1 VLINSTVDSGANK
14 APELTAA
21 ANNHGDIVN
30 TTRPHRTTAA
40 AAAATIAA
48 TASATTEPAGA
59 GNLGSGSRSQASAVN
74 ADRSGPARAENRR
87 IQPRTVDADRPN
99 ATATR
104 RCPHPP
110 AANTN
115 APPITATASARLT
128 RQVTGNRMCVRPQPE
143 HRARRGRNRHR
154 TSPSPRTVRDRP
166 YPHPTNR
173 PPHPGH
179 DNNPADS
186 RLSTSA
192 RSLPTVT
199 TGVSARQLALPNGSA
214 KRRPGGPTPT
224 WDVIT
229 LSSHT
234 KKSNPHPNSPTPR
247 SPRTTRTHHHVLTRN
262 DAQQ

>member
-1 VLINSTVDSGANK
+1 MLINSTVDSGANK

-74 ADRSGPARAENRR
+74 ADRSGPARAANRR

-154 TSPSPRTVRDRP
+154 ISPSPRTVRDRP

-224 WDVIT
+224 WTSSRCRRTRTRATPTPSYPHHDHPERRGPT
-229 LSSHT
+229 PTSSHGMT
-234 KKSNPHPNSPTPR
+234 LNS
-247 SPRTTRTHHHVLTRN
+247 
-262 DAQQ
+262 